1 MTLPS
6 GSRLGAYEIVSSI
19 GAGGMGEV
27 YKAHDPRLDRAV
39 AIKVLPEKLAADAD
53 ALARFEREAKAVA
66 ALSHPNILG
75 IYELGRDSG
84 VAYAAM
90 ELLTGE
96 TMRQRLAEGPIPQ
109 RRALEYGLQIAQG
122 LAAAHEKGIVHRD
135 LKPENLFITSEGRVK
150 ILDFGLASRRPLDAA
165 ETDQTAAHS
174 MAKDSLTALPTEAS
188 PLTEPGMV
196 LGTAG
201 YMSPEQVRGRP
212 ADARSDIFSLGC
224 VMYEML
230 TGDRAFRRDSAVE
243 TMAAIV
249 QTDPPE
255 LSMPTGRLSPVV
267 DRILRHCLEKRP
279 EHRFDTAHDLAF
291 ALETAAG
298 GTVTSGVAAAVAPAP
313 EVRRRA
319 PLLPLAGLALAA
331 VALAAFFAGRRWQ
344 GPAASAAAGRALRP
358 VSFFPVTDAPGVE
371 SSPALSPDGKNV
383 VYVRDLSDRKAL
395 YLLRVGGRN
404 PVALTPDSTADDWQ
418 PAFSPDGERIAFR
431 SERDGGGIF
440 VMGSTGES
448 VKRVTDSGYNP
459 SWSPDG
465 REIALSDSSFY
476 YPTDRGGQSLG
487 LFAVEAATGRRRDI
501 LKGADGMQPSWS
513 PHGDRIAYWGL
524 RGSSGQ
530 RDLWTVAADG
540 SQANAGAVEVTNDTA
555 LDWSPTWSPD
565 GKFLYFSSNR
575 GGTMNIWRARIEE
588 KTGRVLAE
596 PEPVTTPSLWSGE
609 LSFSRDGKRVAYAS
623 LDWRSTLLKIAFD
636 PESEKTVGSPQRVLK
651 TPQPIRD
658 HQVSPDGEWVAFGQ
672 TGGQEDIFVSRMDG
686 KESRRLTDDG
696 FRDRG
701 PAWSPDG
708 KTLAFYSDRSGT
720 YQVWEI
726 RPDGSGLER
735 LTSFRGSANFP
746 IWSPDGTAIV
756 SEEIGGAWHWI
767 DGRPGAS
774 PRSDRIM
781 PDMEG
786 PEKFWPLSWSR
797 DGSLIAGIAV
807 HPNGGVLDVVTYSIA
822 TKSFEKFDAG
832 VSRTW
837 RSPVFLADG
846 RRLLV
851 RDSHGVSIL
860 DIAAK
865 RFRPLFSVGGYAV
878 GGSVG
883 ITRDNR
889 WITYTETGTEG
900 DVWVADLK

>member
-1 MTLPS
+1 
-6 GSRLGAYEIVSSI
+6 
-19 GAGGMGEV
+19 MGEV
-27 YKAHDPRLDRAV
+27 YKARDPRLDRSV
-39 AIKVLPEKLAADAD
+39 AIKVLPEKLAADAE

-96 TMRQRLAEGPIPQ
+96 TLRQRLEEGLIPQ
-109 RRALEYGLQIAQG
+109 RKALEYGAQIAQG

-150 ILDFGLASRRPLDAA
+150 ILDFGLAKVELRGPDGTQSPTVAA
-165 ETDQTAAHS
+165 S
-174 MAKDSLTALPTEAS
+174 
-188 PLTEPGMV
+188 TEPGTVM
-196 LGTAG
+196 GTVG
-201 YMSPEQVRGRP
+201 YMSPEQVRGKP

-230 TGDRAFRRDSAVE
+230 TGDRAFRGESAVE

-255 LSMPTGRLSPVV
+255 LSLPTGRLSTVV

-298 GTVTSGVAAAVAPAP
+298 GTVSSGSAAAIVPPPEPA
-313 EVRRRA
+313 RRA
-319 PLLPLAGLALAA
+319 PLRALAALALAA
-331 VALAAFFAGRRWQ
+331 VAAAAFFAGRRSQTQ
-344 GPAASAAAGRALRP
+344 GAAATAEHALRP
-358 VSFFPVTDAPGVE
+358 VSFVQVTDAPGIE
-371 SSPALSPDGKNV
+371 SAPTLSPDGKNV
-383 VYVRDLSDRKAL
+383 VYVRDVNDRKGL

-404 PVALTPDSTADDWQ
+404 PVALTPDSASENWQ

-465 REIALSDSSFY
+465 REIALSDTSFY
-476 YPTDRGGQSLG
+476 YPTDRGGLSNG
-487 LFAVEAATGRRRDI
+487 LFAVDVATGRRRDI
-501 LKGADGMQPSWS
+501 LKRGTDGMQPSWS
-513 PHGDRIAYWGL
+513 PHGHRIAYWGL

-530 RDLWTVAADG
+530 RDVWTIAADA
-540 SQANAGAVEVTNDTA
+540 SEANAKPVEVTNDTA

-565 GKFLYFSSNR
+565 GNFLYFSSNR
-575 GGTMNIWRARIEE
+575 GGTMNLWRVKIDE
-588 KTGRVLAE
+588 KSGRVLAP
-596 PEPVTTPSLWSGE
+596 PEPMTTPSLWSGE
-609 LSFSRDGKRVAYAS
+609 MSFSRDGKRVAYAS
-623 LDWRSTLLKIAFD
+623 LDWRSTLLKVAFD
-636 PESEKTVGSPQRVLK
+636 PEAEKTVGPPLPVFKS
-651 TPQPIRD
+651 TQPIRD

-686 KESRRLTDDG
+686 KETRRLTDDG

-708 KTLAFYSDRSGT
+708 TRLAFYSDRSGT

-726 RPDGSGLER
+726 RPDGSGLVQW
-735 LTSFRGSANFP
+735 TSFKGSANFP
-746 IWSPDGTAIV
+746 IWSPDGTQV
-756 SEEIGGAWHWI
+756 VTEMIGGAWQSI
-767 DGRPGAS
+767 DARPAVS
-774 PRSDRIM
+774 PRSVRTM

-797 DGSLIAGIAV
+797 DGRLIAGIAV
-807 HPNGGVLDVVTYSIA
+807 HPDGGIRAVATYTVASGR
-822 TKSFEKFDAG
+822 FEKFDVGSGRAW
-832 VSRTW
+832 RT
-837 RSPVFLADG
+837 PVFLADG

-851 RDSHGVSIL
+851 RDSHGISIL
-860 DIAAK
+860 DIATK
-865 RFRPLFSVGGYAV
+865 RSHPLFPVGGYAV
-878 GGSVG
+878 GESVG

-889 WITYTETGTEG
+889 WITYTETATEG